1 VPDAGTPPGTP
12 PFGAT
17 VQNGGVAFRVW
28 APHATAAA
36 VVGTFP
42 GGTAAMTAV
51 GDGTFSA
58 VVPGAKAGDTYHYSL
73 TANGAAIDRLDPWCR
88 ERDGTECRVV
98 DPSAYAWQAGAFQ
111 RPAREQAV
119 VYELHVGSFAVDAG
133 AAQGTFASL
142 QASLGGLADLGAS
155 VIELMPVED
164 FGGKNN
170 GWGYNPQ
177 LYLAPQPGYGAADD
191 FRALVDAAHQQ
202 GIGVWLDVVYNHYDG
217 GSQAPLH
224 CFDGDCPSGA
234 AGIYF
239 FAPGPWA
246 TTPWGPRPDYTDPQV
261 VGLISGSISAWLTEM
276 RVDGFRWDSVS
287 NIRGNNGQGTTPGG
301 RDLLVQGNALA
312 HKLGATSVAEDLKG
326 YAAITQPA
334 SAGGFDFDA
343 QWDGFGYTVDG
354 VLTATSDDAR
364 DLGAVQSAL
373 QGTYAGDPFARLI
386 WVEDHDT
393 VGNGGAHLPSLI
405 DPASPESFAARKR
418 SMLGGVLLL
427 TAPGVPMLF
436 QGQDILA
443 TGTLANP
450 PAPLAPPT
458 TAGLAMRA
466 FYKDMIR
473 LRKNLDG
480 GSGSLADPQ
489 VAILHRNDTAKVI
502 AYRRYGNTN
511 EDVIVIANL
520 RNKAYAAYDIGVP
533 SGGAWKVRL
542 DTDWTAYGADFGGG
556 ETGTLQAVAMP
567 YGGQPY
573 KLTTALGAYSAV
585 VLSR

>member
-1 VPDAGTPPGTP
+1 M
-12 PFGAT
+12 
-17 VQNGGVAFRVW
+17 
-28 APHATAAA
+28 TAA
-36 VVGTFP
+36 
-42 GGTAAMTAV
+42 

-58 VVPGAKAGDTYHYSL
+58 VVPGAKAGDTYHYNL
-73 TANGAAIDRLDPWCR
+73 TANGSTLARLDPWCR
-88 ERDGTECRVV
+88 ERAGTECRVI
-98 DPSAYAWQAGAFQ
+98 DPTAYAWQSGTFQ
-111 RPAREQAV
+111 RPARAQAV
-119 VYELHVGSFAVDAG
+119 VYELHVGSFAVGAG

-142 QASLGGLADLGAS
+142 QAGLGGLADLGVS
-155 VIELMPVED
+155 VMELLPVED
-164 FGGKNN
+164 FGGKST

-217 GSQAPLH
+217 SSQAPLH
-224 CFDGDCPSGA
+224 CFDGACPSGA

-246 TTPWGPRPDYTDPQV
+246 TTPWGPRPDYTDPEV
-261 VGLISGSISAWLTEM
+261 VGLITGSVGAWLTEM

-287 NIRGNNGQGTTPGG
+287 NIRGSDGQGTAPGG
-301 RDLLVQGNALA
+301 RDLLVQGNALI
-312 HKLGATSVAEDLKG
+312 HQLGATSVAEDLKG

-334 SAGGFDFDA
+334 TQGGFGFDA

-354 VLTATSDDAR
+354 VLTAASDDAR
-364 DLGAVQSAL
+364 DLGAVQGAL
-373 QGTYAGDPFARLI
+373 QGNYAGDPFARLI
-386 WVEDHDT
+386 FVEDHDT

-405 DPASPESFAARKR
+405 DAANPESFAARKR

-443 TGTLANP
+443 TGTFANP

-473 LRKNLDG
+473 LRRNLDG
-480 GSGSLADPQ
+480 GSGSLADPS
-489 VAILHRNDTAKVI
+489 VAILHRNDSAKVI
-502 AYRRYGNTN
+502 AYRRYGPAN
-511 EDVIVIANL
+511 EDVIVIANF
-520 RNKAYAAYDIGVP
+520 RNKAFPTYNIGVP

-542 DTDWTAYGADFGGG
+542 DTDWTKYGADFGGG
-556 ETGTLQAVAMP
+556 ETGTLQAAATP
-567 YGGQPY
+567 YGGYPY
-573 KLTTALGAYSAV
+573 ELTTALGAYSAV
-585 VLSR
+585 VLTR